1 MMFLGAFTLLVLPLF
16 MVVCASMIRQSEF
29 GKTVTGKVLV
39 GIFYITAAAGVGTA
53 LYLLMKI

>member
-53 LYLLMKI
+53 LYLLTKI

>member
-1 MMFLGAFTLLVLPLF
+1 MMFFGAFTLLVLPLF

-53 LYLLMKI
+53 LYLLTKI